1 LPESP
6 YTLEKLY
13 EGIILPFDK
22 PLYWTSFDLVNKVR
36 KYLCRLNKIKKLK
49 VGHAGTL
56 DPLATGLLIL
66 CTGKLTKK
74 IFEIQSYP
82 KEYIAEI
89 NLAAT
94 TPSFDME
101 TEIDKRY
108 NTNHINSDF
117 IKEHLK
123 KFIGEISQVPPLFS
137 AKNVDGKRAYEL
149 ARLGIKKELSPS
161 VIEIYN
167 LEVLDFI
174 NPVLRLKIKCS
185 KGTYV
190 RSLARD
196 IGYELG
202 SGGYL
207 SSLRRTAIGSYSIDS
222 AIITNN
228 FINDIIYCNKF

>member
-1 LPESP
+1 MESP
-6 YTLEKLY
+6 YSIEKLQ

-22 PLYWTSFDLVNKVR
+22 PLNWTSFDLVNKIR
-36 KYLCRLNKIKKLK
+36 YYLCRLNSVKKLK

-66 CTGKLTKK
+66 CTGKSTKK
-74 IFEIQSYP
+74 IMEIQSFP

-89 NLAAT
+89 TLGAT

-101 TEIDKRY
+101 TEVDKRY
-108 NTNHINSDF
+108 ETSHLNNTVITQT
-117 IKEHLK
+117 LK

-137 AKNVDGKRAYEL
+137 AKNINGTRAYIL
-149 ARLGIKKELSPS
+149 ARQGIKKELVPS
-161 VIEIYN
+161 IVEIHTID
-167 LEVLDFI
+167 LLDFT

-185 KGTYV
+185 RGTYV

-196 IGYELG
+196 IGSELD

-207 SSLRRTAIGSYSIDS
+207 SALRRTAIGCYSVDS
-222 AIITNN
+222 ALKIEN
-228 FINDIIYCNKF
+228 FTVNLNSL